1 MFPEDEQYTC
11 SHCVKTYAS
20 QGTLHV
26 HMAQVHSAAKPFQC
40 DLCPRSYKYKKSL
53 RIHKI
58 KHQGMAQAHHFFI
71 FRLLYEFHLTML
83 FRLLCIKTLWVPQA
97 YHICSQKILWIWNST
112 LTSLNVCRTATASVQ
127 TTTWTLPKSAGK
139 FSP

>member
-1 MFPEDEQYTC
+1 MQFHFQLIMSYLNPCVQQEHWFKILRLLDCIFLSLYWNSFWVSKQSLLNQPVFPEDEQYTC

-20 QGTLHV
+20 QSTLHV

-58 KHQGMAQAHHFFI
+58 KHQGMAQPHLFFI
-71 FRLLYEFHLTML
+71 LRLLYEFHLTML
-83 FRLLCIKTLWVPQA
+83 F
-97 YHICSQKILWIWNST
+97 S
-112 LTSLNVCRTATASVQ
+112 
-127 TTTWTLPKSAGK
+127 
-139 FSP
+139 